1 VFFLSPFKLA
11 LKIKIILKQNGRNSK
26 NTGKKTKF
34 AVKLLMGYRIVQA
47 YDIDFEGIW
56 FDSYMYTFASE
67 LF

>member
-1 VFFLSPFKLA
+1 MQIYPVSEDY
-11 LKIKIILKQNGRNSK
+11 GRNSK
-26 NTGKKTKF
+26 NTAKKTKF